1 MQNPATKPDSFFRAA
16 CFFEATL
23 VIVAVIIG
31 WLADVDPFADLTFD
45 EQAFTNGLLLTLPLL
60 LIFFAMQQLPYKP
73 LRQIRALLRETLGAR
88 LYRCHW
94 TNLLIL
100 ATIAGFS
107 EELLFRGALQPWLE
121 NVTGIPTGLVISNA
135 IFALVHAVTPLYAL
149 LAMLMGLYLGISL
162 DYGGERNLITPIVI
176 HGFYDFVAFIA
187 ILRDYRNNLS
197 KP

>member
-1 MQNPATKPDSFFRAA
+1 MRSS
-16 CFFEATL
+16 
-23 VIVAVIIG
+23 
-31 WLADVDPFADLTFD
+31 
-45 EQAFTNGLLLTLPLL
+45 
-60 LIFFAMQQLPYKP
+60 
-73 LRQIRALLRETLGAR
+73 
-88 LYRCHW
+88 
-94 TNLLIL
+94 